1 MSFSSQ
7 DAALRRHLHQ
17 LKSLRGDH
25 RATPARLKELKRW
38 QSDRLAR
45 TYADLARQP
54 RYHDA
59 TRFFLNDLYGPKDF
73 SRRDEAMVRI
83 LPAMAK
89 LLPKS
94 AVETASLA
102 IELEALS
109 ESLDHRVAAALAP
122 GAITEASYAEAN
134 RNACTREDRL
144 RQIELIQAVG
154 ERLDELV
161 RKPLVLKTLQ
171 LMRQPARAA
180 GLADLQDFLER
191 GFCAFRAM
199 HGAGEFLAALRDR
212 ETAIVNEMFAEPE
225 AKRRSA

>member
-1 MSFSSQ
+1 MH
-7 DAALRRHLHQ
+7 DTTLRKHLHS
-17 LKSLRGDH
+17 LKVLRGDH
-25 RATPARLKELKRW
+25 RATPARLKEVKRW
-38 QSDRLAR
+38 QSARLAR
-45 TYADLARQP
+45 TYADLSRQP

-59 TRFFLNDLYGPKDF
+59 TRFFLEDLYGPKDF

-83 LPAMAK
+83 LPAMSK

-109 ESLDHRVAAALAP
+109 ESLDHRVAAALEP
-122 GAITEASYAEAN
+122 GPITEESYAQAN
-134 RNACTREDRL
+134 RSACAREDRL
-144 RQIELIQAVG
+144 RQIELIQSVG

-199 HGAGEFLAALRDR
+199 RGAREFLAALRER
-212 ETAIVNEMFAEPE
+212 ETTIVNEMFEEAE

>member
-1 MSFSSQ
+1 MSLSTH

-38 QSDRLAR
+38 QSERLSA
-45 TYADLARQP
+45 TYADLSRQP
-54 RYHDA
+54 RYRDA

-83 LPAMAK
+83 LPAMSR

-109 ESLDHRVAAALAP
+109 ESLDHRVAAALSP
-122 GAITEASYAEAN
+122 GPITEESYAEAN
-134 RNACTREDRL
+134 RRACTREDRL

-191 GFCAFRAM
+191 GFCAFRGM
-199 HGAGEFLAALRDR
+199 RGAAEFLAALRDR

>member
-1 MSFSSQ
+1 MH
-7 DAALRRHLHQ
+7 DAALRKHLHL

-25 RATPARLKELKRW
+25 RATPARLKEVKRW
-38 QSDRLAR
+38 QSRRLAA
-45 TYADLARQP
+45 TYADLSRQP

-59 TRFFLNDLYGPKDF
+59 TRFFLDDLYGPKDF

-83 LPAMAK
+83 LPSMAK
-89 LLPKS
+89 LLPRS

-122 GAITEASYAEAN
+122 GPITEESYAEAN
-134 RNACTREDRL
+134 RSACTREDRL
-144 RQIELIQAVG
+144 HQIELIQAVG

-199 HGAGEFLAALRDR
+199 HGAGEFLAALRER
-212 ETAIVNEMFAEPE
+212 ETAIVSEMFGEPE